1 MGQYYEYY
9 FISTLALLAMIRND
23 EAINVIEFVMNT
35 FQKTDSKTLAE
46 MMNQQHPEKL
56 YQMNK
61 AIRKDMLLSKIRYFG
76 KDVRKDFPW
85 YLYFLVSMNCIT
97 NFCIMDQ
104 DVKPDPG
111 F

>member
-1 MGQYYEYY
+1 MLNDNI
-9 FISTLALLAMIRND
+9 ISILALLAMIRND

-61 AIRKDMLLSKIRYFG
+61 AIRKDMLLSKVMFKKKELYYRSLPELINLYNFLQLNFQ
-76 KDVRKDFPW
+76 KLKFP
-85 YLYFLVSMNCIT
+85 NI
-97 NFCIMDQ
+97 
-104 DVKPDPG
+104 
-111 F
+111 

>member
-1 MGQYYEYY
+1 MLNDNI
-9 FISTLALLAMIRND
+9 ISILALLAMIRND

-61 AIRKDMLLSKIRYFG
+61 AIRKDMLLSKVMFKKKELHILSFIAGTYKLIQFFTTEFS
-76 KDVRKDFPW
+76 KIEISK
-85 YLYFLVSMNCIT
+85 YLKILF
-97 NFCIMDQ
+97 
-104 DVKPDPG
+104 
-111 F
+111 